1 MSGLLDND
9 KTFKVYY
16 NYPVLSITSSDA
28 GAVLRGLGITEKVNA
43 GTLEI
48 KGQFQNPQKFQGYLE
63 LNNFY
68 ALKTPSLINL
78 LTLSAPIATL
88 QHMIKNKGIE
98 FYSLICPIEYTDD
111 LLEFKDCGAS
121 SKLIALKISGNID
134 LESGYLNSKGII
146 VPENIVN
153 TLFKRIP
160 FLNILSGRKNE
171 GLILSTLFDMKGYI
185 NKEIKIQANY
195 LSTFTP
201 GFLREIFKKP
211 LNTSNKDMMKNKK

>member
-1 MSGLLDND
+1 
-9 KTFKVYY
+9 
-16 NYPVLSITSSDA
+16 
-28 GAVLRGLGITEKVNA
+28 
-43 GTLEI
+43 
-48 KGQFQNPQKFQGYLE
+48 
-63 LNNFY
+63 
-68 ALKTPSLINL
+68 
-78 LTLSAPIATL
+78 
-88 QHMIKNKGIE
+88 
-98 FYSLICPIEYTDD
+98 
-111 LLEFKDCGAS
+111 
-121 SKLIALKISGNID
+121 
-134 LESGYLNSKGII
+134 
-146 VPENIVN
+146 VN